1 VQGKISIKTMT
12 DYHLYDFMRCPH
24 KFYFRHIKRREPSSF
39 EWQQMVQSIV
49 NQIIIDY
56 YTSPVEKQTTM
67 LLLKRLEK
75 HWDKVRIGMFAS
87 KAEYYIVLAKLTD
100 HLIQFVKNDAG
111 KTPPLFLYEKLQTYM
126 DELGVHISL
135 TFEVGEWST
144 QSFVIKK
151 YVVDANEEMLALF
164 QKLTAVFSYKV
175 FGILPERIEVVNLIE
190 GTRYESVPKEQDIMD
205 GMNDLYRMKEMLQ
218 QPEYYTERTFCSECI
233 GCAFRNECKVDEM
246 QDALIAKNTIL
257 H

>member
-1 VQGKISIKTMT
+1 MQGKISIKTMT

-39 EWQQMVQSIV
+39 EWQQMVQAIV

-67 LLLKRLEK
+67 LLLERLER
-75 HWDKVRIGMFAS
+75 HWGNVRIDMFSS

-100 HLIQFVKNDAG
+100 HLLQFVKNDAS
-111 KTPPLFLYEKLQTYM
+111 KIPPLFLYEKLQTYM
-126 DELGVHISL
+126 EELGVHISYR
-135 TFEVGEWST
+135 FEVGEWST
-144 QSFVIKK
+144 KSFVIKK

-164 QKLTAVFSYKV
+164 QKLTAVFSYKA
-175 FGILPERIEVVNLIE
+175 FGILAERIEIVNLIE
-190 GTRYESVPKEQDIMD
+190 GTRYEYVPKERDIVD
-205 GMNDLYRMKEMLQ
+205 GMKDLYRMKEILQ
-218 QPEYYTERTFCSECI
+218 QPELYTERTVRSECI
-233 GCAFRNECKVDEM
+233 GCALRNECKVDEV
-246 QDALIAKNTIL
+246 QHLPVRKNSIF